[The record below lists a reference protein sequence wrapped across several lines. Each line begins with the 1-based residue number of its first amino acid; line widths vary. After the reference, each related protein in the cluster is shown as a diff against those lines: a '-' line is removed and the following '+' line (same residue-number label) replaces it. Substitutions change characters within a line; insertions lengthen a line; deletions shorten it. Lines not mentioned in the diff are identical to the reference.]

1 MTIRLWRFVELIL
14 GLVMFAS
21 PIMAQTHRQ
30 KPDPCKD
37 TSNLTQAGLNE
48 CAVEELRKAELKLER
63 LLKQLGIRRDS
74 PEQKAWEAYRDAQLA
89 ALYPQE
95 DFSSYGSVYPMCL
108 AMLRKTLTEGRIRD
122 LRALITSGEGDVCS
136 GYRAPGAKSD

>member
-1 MTIRLWRFVELIL
+1 VTIRLWRFVELIL

-21 PIMAQTHRQ
+21 AIMAQTHRQ

-63 LLKQLGIRRDS
+63 LLK
-74 PEQKAWEAYRDAQLA
+74 
-89 ALYPQE
+89 
-95 DFSSYGSVYPMCL
+95 
-108 AMLRKTLTEGRIRD
+108 
-122 LRALITSGEGDVCS
+122 
-136 GYRAPGAKSD
+136 

>member
-1 MTIRLWRFVELIL
+1 
-14 GLVMFAS
+14 MFAS

-63 LLKQLGIRRDS
+63 LLK
-74 PEQKAWEAYRDAQLA
+74 
-89 ALYPQE
+89 
-95 DFSSYGSVYPMCL
+95 
-108 AMLRKTLTEGRIRD
+108 
-122 LRALITSGEGDVCS
+122 
-136 GYRAPGAKSD
+136 